1 MESAGCEEMQEIVIV
16 GGGLC
21 GLATALAL
29 HKKGIKSVVLEKSE
43 TLRAAGAAIGV
54 LPNGWRA
61 LDQLGVASYLRSTAL
76 PLQGTRMTWIDKGKE
91 QYTSNKN
98 IGEVRCLKRSDIV
111 ETFAD
116 ALPPKTIRFGCEIS
130 SVEMDPLTSLP
141 CILLSNGKRI
151 GAKILIGCDGSRSI
165 VSSFLGVK
173 PTRTFRISAIRG
185 LTSYPNGHS
194 FPLEFVRLI
203 SGKTA
208 VGRLPITDKLVH
220 WFIGVQ
226 QGTDTIFPHDPELIK
241 QRALEAASGRPTD
254 VQEMIE
260 GCDLDSLS
268 FTHLR
273 YRAPWD
279 LMLGNFRE
287 KTITVAGDA
296 MHVMG
301 PFLGQGG
308 SAGIEDAVVLARN
321 LAKAMKGD
329 FDDKKVGE
337 AMDEYVKERRM
348 RVVKLATQSY
358 LTALLVENTS
368 LLIKFVVIAVM
379 ALFFRNPSAHVLYD
393 CGHL

>member
-1 MESAGCEEMQEIVIV
+1 MEPGGCEEMHEIVIV

-29 HKKGIKSVVLEKSE
+29 HKKGLKSVVLEKSE

-61 LDQLGVASYLRSTAL
+61 LDQLGVGSHLRSTSL
-76 PLQGTRMTWIDKGKE
+76 PLQGTRMTWIDEGKE
-91 QYTSNKN
+91 QYTHNKN

-116 ALPPKTIRFGCEIS
+116 ALPPKTIRFGCEIA

-141 CILLSNGKRI
+141 CIVLSNGKRI
-151 GAKILIGCDGSRSI
+151 GAKILIGCDGSRSV

-173 PTRTFRISAIRG
+173 PTKTFRISAIRG

-203 SGKTA
+203 SGQTKF
-208 VGRLPITDKLVH
+208 GRLPINDKLVH
-220 WFIGVQ
+220 WFINVHH
-226 QGTDTIFPHDPELIK
+226 GTDSKFPQEPELIK
-241 QRALEAASGRPTD
+241 QRALEATSDHPKD
-254 VQEMIE
+254 VQEIIE

-273 YRAPWD
+273 YHKPWD

-287 KTITVAGDA
+287 KTVTVAGDA

-321 LAKAMKGD
+321 LAKTLKGG
-329 FDDKKVGE
+329 FDHEKVGE
-337 AMDEYVKERRM
+337 ALDQYIKERRM
-348 RVVKLATQSY
+348 RVVKLATQAY
-358 LTALLVENTS
+358 LTALLIENRPILT
-368 LLIKFVVIAVM
+368 KFIVIAVM
-379 ALFFRNPSAHVLYD
+379 ALFFKNPNAHVEYD

>member
-1 MESAGCEEMQEIVIV
+1 MESAGCEEMHEIVIV

-54 LPNGWRA
+54 MPNGWRA
-61 LDQLGVASYLRSTAL
+61 LDQLGVGSHLRSTAL

-91 QYTSNKN
+91 QYTPNKN

-116 ALPPKTIRFGCEIS
+116 ALPRKTIRFGCEIA

-151 GAKILIGCDGSRSI
+151 GAKILIGCDGSRSV

-203 SGKTA
+203 SDKTA
-208 VGRLPITDKLVH
+208 VGRLPITDMLVH

-241 QRALEAASGRPTD
+241 QRALEATSGRPAD

-287 KTITVAGDA
+287 KTVTVAGDA

-321 LAKAMKGD
+321 LAKTLKGG
-329 FDDKKVGE
+329 FDHEKVGE
-337 AMDEYVKERRM
+337 ALDQYVKERRM

-358 LTALLVENTS
+358 LTALLVENTP

>member
-1 MESAGCEEMQEIVIV
+1 MESAGCEEMHEIVIV

-29 HKKGIKSVVLEKSE
+29 HKKGLKSVVLEKSE

-61 LDQLGVASYLRSTAL
+61 LDQLGVGSHLRSTAL

-91 QYTSNKN
+91 QYTPNKN

-116 ALPPKTIRFGCEIS
+116 ALPPKAIRFGCEIV
-130 SVEMDPLTSLP
+130 SVEMDRLTSLP

-203 SGKTA
+203 SGKIA

-241 QRALEAASGRPTD
+241 QRALEATSGHPVD

-260 GCDLDSLS
+260 ECDLDSLS

-287 KTITVAGDA
+287 KTVTVAGDA

-321 LAKAMKGD
+321 LAKTIKGG
-329 FDDKKVGE
+329 FDHEKVGE
-337 AMDEYVKERRM
+337 ALDQYVKERRM

-358 LTALLVENTS
+358 LTALLVENTP
-368 LLIKFVVIAVM
+368 LLTKFFVIAVM
-379 ALFFRNPSAHVLYD
+379 ALFFRNPSAHVEYD

>member
-1 MESAGCEEMQEIVIV
+1 MESTGCEEMHEIVIV

-29 HKKGIKSVVLEKSE
+29 HKKGVKCVVLEKSE

-61 LDQLGVASYLRSTAL
+61 LDQLGVASHLRTTAL
-76 PLQGTRMTWIDKGKE
+76 PLQGTRMTWTDKGKE
-91 QYTSNKN
+91 QYTPNKN

-116 ALPPKTIRFGCEIS
+116 ALPPKTICFGCDIVS
-130 SVEMDPLTSLP
+130 IEMDPLTSLP
-141 CILLSNGKRI
+141 CLLLSNGKRI
-151 GAKILIGCDGSRSI
+151 RAQILIGCDGSRSI
-165 VSSFLGVK
+165 VASYLGLK
-173 PTRTFRISAIRG
+173 SAKTFRTSAIRG

-203 SGKTA
+203 TGKTA

-226 QGTDTIFPHDPELIK
+226 QGTDAKFPQDPELIK
-241 QRALEAASGRPTD
+241 QRALEAASGHPAD

-260 GCDLDSLS
+260 RCDLDSLS

-279 LMLGNFRE
+279 LILGNFRE
-287 KTITVAGDA
+287 KTVTVAGDA

-301 PFLGQGG
+301 PFIGQGG
-308 SAGIEDAVVLARN
+308 SAGIEDAVVLGRN
-321 LAKAMKGD
+321 LAKTLMNGSG
-329 FDDKKVGE
+329 KVEE
-337 AMDEYVKERRM
+337 ALDQYVKERRM

-358 LTALLVENTS
+358 LTALLVENRPM
-368 LLIKFVVIAVM
+368 LIKFVVIAVM
-379 ALFFRNPSAHVLYD
+379 AVFFRNPSAHTGYD
-393 CGHL
+393 CGLL

>member
-1 MESAGCEEMQEIVIV
+1 MESSNCEEMHEVVIV

-29 HKKGIKSVVLEKSE
+29 HRKGVKSVVLEKSE

-61 LDQLGVASYLRSTAL
+61 LDQLGVASHLRTTAL
-76 PLQGTRMTWIDKGKE
+76 LLQGMRITWMKKGNE
-91 QYTSNKN
+91 QYTPYKN

-116 ALPPKTIRFGCEIS
+116 ALPPKTLRFGCDIV
-130 SVEMDPLTSLP
+130 SVEMDPITSLP
-141 CILLSNGKRI
+141 CLLLSNGKRI
-151 GAKILIGCDGSRSI
+151 GAKVLIGCDGWRSI
-165 VSSFLGVK
+165 VASFLGLK
-173 PTRTFRISAIRG
+173 PAKTFRTCAIRG

-203 SGKTA
+203 IGQTA

-220 WFIGVQ
+220 WFVAAQ
-226 QGTDTIFPHDPELIK
+226 QGTDAKFPQDTQVIK
-241 QRALEAASGRPTD
+241 QRALEAVSSHPAD

-260 GCDLDSLS
+260 KCDLDSLS
-268 FTHLR
+268 FAHLK

-287 KTITVAGDA
+287 KTVTIAGDA

-301 PFLGQGG
+301 PFIGQGG
-308 SAGIEDAVVLARN
+308 SAGIEDAVVLGRN
-321 LAKAMKGD
+321 LAKTMNGSCLDHEKALD
-329 FDDKKVGE
+329 Q
-337 AMDEYVKERRM
+337 YIKERRM
-348 RVVKLATQSY
+348 RVVRLATQSY
-358 LTALLVENTS
+358 LTALLIENRPMLT
-368 LLIKFVVIAVM
+368 KFVVIAVM
-379 ALFFRNPSAHVLYD
+379 ALFFRNPSAHTQYD
-393 CGHL
+393 CGLL